1 MNFARVPCAALA
13 LFFLAACTA
22 PAPTAPTPAASTP
35 GTTAA
40 NAVANQPGAT
50 PAAQP
55 NATAASAG
63 APLTTSAGAPA
74 TNAAAPTGN
83 AAAPA
88 AGATSGTTAAA
99 QPQNLPPLKLKVADG
114 ISPPAALPQ
123 SILSLA
129 AQQGFFTREGLD
141 VEIQGVNGTPT
152 IISAMRAGDVD
163 VGIINSSDVIK
174 LQAAKT
180 LEMRV
185 IGSPNGRNFWMIVSR
200 DTIATPT
207 DLRQASY
214 AISRVGSEDH
224 ALALTVLRAKGID
237 SSEMSFL
244 ALGMPTIRV
253 QALIANQ
260 IQATT
265 TTVGT
270 WITIRNQPGVKVLVS
285 PDEFWTTAPL
295 MSNVSA
301 VTTGVLRD
309 KPEELRRFTR
319 AMLLTA
325 RYYAQHKDEWV
336 RDMGTLRPD
345 IQPDDLSE
353 LWDQFPSAWAVNGQ
367 LNMDT
372 LQKTSDYLYA
382 TDDFSSVPRIPTS
395 DWVDTQFVDTA
406 LSQLGVYPGVDDP
419 GRAPAPHG

>member
-1 MNFARVPCAALA
+1 MDRAQLPCAALA
-13 LFFLAACTA
+13 LLFVMACAA
-22 PAPTAPTPAASTP
+22 PAPP
-35 GTTAA
+35 
-40 NAVANQPGAT
+40 
-50 PAAQP
+50 
-55 NATAASAG
+55 
-63 APLTTSAGAPA
+63 
-74 TNAAAPTGN
+74 AAAPPG
-83 AAAPA
+83 AAPPA
-88 AGATSGTTAAA
+88 ANTVA
-99 QPQNLPPLKLKVADG
+99 QPTPQATLAPLKLRVADG
-114 ISPPAALPQ
+114 VSPPAALPQ

-141 VEIQGVNGTPT
+141 AEIESVNGTPA
-152 IISAMRAGDVD
+152 IITAMRSGDVD

-174 LQAAKT
+174 LEAAKT

-200 DTIATPT
+200 DTIATPS
-207 DLRQASY
+207 DLRKASY

-224 ALALTVLRAKGID
+224 ALAQTVLRAKGID
-237 SSEMSFL
+237 SSEMTYL

-253 QALIANQ
+253 QALVANQ

-301 VTTGVLRD
+301 VTTTVLKD
-309 KPEELRRFTR
+309 KPEALRRYTV
-319 AMLLTA
+319 AMLQTA
-325 RYYAQHKDEWV
+325 RYYAQHKTEWV

-367 LNMDT
+367 LNVDT
-372 LQKTSDYLYA
+372 FQKTSDYLYA
-382 TDDFSSVPRIPTS
+382 TDDFSSVPRIPVTE
-395 DWVDTQFVDTA
+395 WVDPEFVDAA

-419 GRAPAPHG
+419 GRTPAPHV